1 MDNILVIGSG
11 IVGKLTAYY
20 LSQAGAS
27 VTILERNDV
36 VKTASWAAGGILFPL
51 NGWIE
56 NKQSLDII
64 FNSIEK
70 YENFCLALKDET
82 NVDPQW
88 ERSGLLVLDKDL
100 EKIKEWAKEKNIKFD
115 YIYQSDLEKSFSNIN
130 HSRDALFFPDAAQ
143 VRPPN
148 LLQALDVYLDSH
160 ATRVFTSV
168 IQLNFNG
175 ATVESIETD
184 RGIYSSDYFVLC
196 AGAWSSGL
204 LKKGDIDVATVKP
217 IKGEM
222 LLYKGVPGLI
232 QNVIC
237 HKENYLIPRND
248 GYILAGSTLEDV
260 GFENNITQKA
270 KNDLGL
276 FIKSFLNCYHE
287 LHFIKQWSGLRPY
300 SEKGVPYIGIH
311 PEYNNLYLNFG
322 HYRHGIL
329 SSLLSSS
336 LLSDFIITGQK
347 PLGLKGF
354 EYT

>member
-27 VTILERNDV
+27 VTILERKDT

-88 ERSGLLVLDKDL
+88 EKSGLLVLDKDL

-115 YIYQSDLEKSFSNIN
+115 YIYQSDLEKNFSNIN

-148 LLQALDVYLDSH
+148 LLQALDVY
-160 ATRVFTSV
+160 
-168 IQLNFNG
+168 
-175 ATVESIETD
+175 
-184 RGIYSSDYFVLC
+184 
-196 AGAWSSGL
+196 
-204 LKKGDIDVATVKP
+204 
-217 IKGEM
+217 
-222 LLYKGVPGLI
+222 
-232 QNVIC
+232 
-237 HKENYLIPRND
+237 
-248 GYILAGSTLEDV
+248 
-260 GFENNITQKA
+260 
-270 KNDLGL
+270 
-276 FIKSFLNCYHE
+276 FL
-287 LHFIKQWSGLRPY
+287 
-300 SEKGVPYIGIH
+300 
-311 PEYNNLYLNFG
+311 
-322 HYRHGIL
+322 HY
-329 SSLLSSS
+329 
-336 LLSDFIITGQK
+336 
-347 PLGLKGF
+347 
-354 EYT
+354 